1 MFTPLEYPPKIT
13 FLEYSPKTSV
23 STLVNSPKGAS
34 SRLLH
39 KARPD
44 IQQHDPKNAL
54 RSPSYVASSCG
65 GAPITNV
72 RQDKEQPNPPH
83 RHPTTAT
90 PSALPFPAQKNG
102 A

>member
-1 MFTPLEYPPKIT
+1 
-13 FLEYSPKTSV
+13 
-23 STLVNSPKGAS
+23 
-34 SRLLH
+34 
-39 KARPD
+39 
-44 IQQHDPKNAL
+44 L